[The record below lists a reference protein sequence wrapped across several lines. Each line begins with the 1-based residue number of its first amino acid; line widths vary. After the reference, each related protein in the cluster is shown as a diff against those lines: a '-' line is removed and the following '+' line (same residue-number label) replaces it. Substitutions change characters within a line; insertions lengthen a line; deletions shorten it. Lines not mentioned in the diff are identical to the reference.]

1 MKGTSIGRPTPRTV
15 SAVTT
20 EQNGVAS
27 RDREDL
33 RVSTLELFF
42 DLVFVFTLT
51 QLSSLLQ
58 HDLSPTGVVRVL
70 VIFVVLFWMYGGYVW
85 LTNHV
90 PPEITSRRL
99 LLICGMAAFLV
110 CALAIPRAF
119 AEDGLTFGIGYVFVV
134 VIHAG
139 LYANAFGPAVLRFV
153 PLNLLGAL
161 CIVGAGVLE
170 PPVKDALWVTP
181 IALQYIASVLTR
193 NADESARAAFNL
205 RAGHFVER
213 HGLLLIVA
221 FGESVVA
228 IGIGIGA
235 APLTLTTIVT
245 AVLALLLAA
254 ALWWVYFGDDERL
267 GEETL
272 AAARLERRVVMAL
285 NAYFYSFIPILLGVI
300 TLAAG
305 VKLAVG
311 LVEARLPV
319 EASLLLAGGVGLY
332 LAGDVA
338 YRLALGIRPIVYR
351 LVGVAGSLAMTI
363 VGVAASAV
371 AEIVG
376 LVAVVLIVIAVE
388 ARAAAASEP
397 AGSTGAV
404 RSVHPDAG

>member
-1 MKGTSIGRPTPRTV
+1 MTD
-15 SAVTT
+15 
-20 EQNGVAS
+20 E
-27 RDREDL
+27 REDL

-58 HDLSPTGVVRVL
+58 HDISPTGFVRVVL
-70 VIFVVLFWMYGGYVW
+70 IFIVLFWMYGGYVW

-90 PPEITSRRL
+90 PPVVTSRRL

-110 CALAIPRAF
+110 CALSIPRAF
-119 AEDGLTFGIGYVFVV
+119 AEDGLSFGIGYVLVV

-153 PLNLLGAL
+153 PLNLVGAL
-161 CIVGAGVLE
+161 CVVGAGVLE
-170 PPVKDALWVTP
+170 EPVKDALWVAP
-181 IALQYIASVLTR
+181 VALQYLASVLTR
-193 NADESARAAFNL
+193 NADESSRAAFDL

-235 APLTLTTIVT
+235 APLSPTTIAT
-245 AVLALLLAA
+245 AVLALLLAT
-254 ALWWVYFGDDERL
+254 ALWWLYFGDDERQ
-267 GEETL
+267 GEEAL
-272 AAARLERRVVMAL
+272 AAAPLDRRVVMAL

-311 LVEARLPV
+311 QVEAKMPV
-319 EASLLLAGGVGLY
+319 EASLLLGGGVGLY

-338 YRLALGIRPIVYR
+338 YRLALGIRPITYR
-351 LVGVAGSLAMTI
+351 IGGVFGAVATSVL
-363 VGVAASAV
+363 GVTASAV

-376 LVAVVLIVIAVE
+376 LVAVVLIVLAVE
-388 ARAAAASEP
+388 GRLGPATAERSLQ
-397 AGSTGAV
+397 AGSV
-404 RSVHPDAG
+404 DAEAG

>member
-1 MKGTSIGRPTPRTV
+1 MI
-15 SAVTT
+15 
-20 EQNGVAS
+20 E
-27 RDREDL
+27 DREDL

-58 HDLSPTGVVRVL
+58 HDISPTGAVRVVL
-70 VIFVVLFWMYGGYVW
+70 IFIVLFWMYGGYVW

-90 PPEITSRRL
+90 PPVVTSRRL

-110 CALAIPRAF
+110 CALSIPRAF
-119 AEDGLTFGIGYVFVV
+119 GADGLTFGLGYVFVV

-161 CIVGAGVLE
+161 CVVAAGALDG
-170 PPVKDALWVTP
+170 PVKDALWVAP

-193 NADESARAAFNL
+193 HADEGSRAAFDL
-205 RAGHFVER
+205 QAGHFVER

-235 APLTLTTIVT
+235 APLTPTTIAT
-245 AVLALLLAA
+245 AVLALILAA
-254 ALWWVYFGDDERL
+254 ALWWLYFGEDERQ

-272 AAARLERRVVMAL
+272 AAAPLERRVVMAL

-311 LVEARLPV
+311 LVEARLPIGP
-319 EASLLLAGGVGLY
+319 SLILAGGVALY

-338 YRLALGIRPIVYR
+338 YRLALGIRPVAYR
-351 LVGVAGSLAMTI
+351 LAGVIGALGVTML
-363 VGVAASAV
+363 GVAASAV

-376 LVAVVLIVIAVE
+376 LVAIVLIVVAVE
-388 ARAAAASEP
+388 QGKLRAP
-397 AGSTGAV
+397 AGAP
-404 RSVHPDAG
+404 SVDSEAG